1 MPARPRSARKP
12 GNLRII
18 AGEFRGRRI
27 PVPERPG
34 LRPSGDRVRETLFNW
49 LAPWLPGSRC
59 LEPFAG
65 TGALSLEA
73 ASRGAARVLA
83 VERDR
88 ELADALRERAAHW
101 GAGAVEVINGDAM
114 RVPAGPAERF
124 DIVFLDPPFG
134 AGHVPSTC
142 RLLSRG
148 WLAPGALVYVETD
161 AGEGPGVPADWPVHR
176 ERRAGQVAFRLYR
189 VPGGQAECD

>member
-1 MPARPRSARKP
+1 MPSRSRSARKP

-27 PVPERPG
+27 PVPERTG

-49 LAPWLPGSRC
+49 LAPLLPGSRC

-88 ELADALRERAAHW
+88 ELADALRERADQW
-101 GAGAVEVINGDAM
+101 GAGAVEVVNGDAM
-114 RVPAGPAERF
+114 SVLAGPAECF

-134 AGHVPSTC
+134 GGHVASTC

-148 WLAPGALVYVETD
+148 WLAPGALIYVETD
-161 AGEGPGVPADWPVHR
+161 AGEDPGVPAEWLLYR

-189 VPGGQAECD
+189 APGGQVKRD

>member
-1 MPARPRSARKP
+1 MPSRSRSARKP

-49 LAPWLPGSRC
+49 LAPLLPGSRC

-88 ELADALRERAAHW
+88 ELADALRERAAQW
-101 GAGAVEVINGDAM
+101 GAGAVEVINGDATS
-114 RVPAGPAERF
+114 VLAGPAESF

-134 AGHVPSTC
+134 SSHVASTC

-148 WLAPGALVYVETD
+148 WLAPGALIYVETD
-161 AGEGPGVPADWPVHR
+161 AGEDPDVPGEWLLYR

-189 VPGGQAECD
+189 APGGQVKRD